1 MANNNRQCG
10 NYSVNSSQNVPMHIS
25 NEESKA
31 ELHERKKKTNQDIMS
46 MLKVGKSNLSKY

>member
-1 MANNNRQCG
+1 MANNNRQYG

-31 ELHERKKKTNQDIMS
+31 ELHERKKKTNQDIMN